1 MLKYSVKNDAV
12 FCAPCSIFSKAKG
25 AFICEP
31 CCDWSNF
38 EKQAQR
44 HIETK
49 NHLDAMEAAK
59 IFLKICPGEKKSVK
73 QHLSQAYETKV
84 NRN

>member
-1 MLKYSVKNDAV
+1 MMQF

-25 AFICEP
+25 AFIREP

-59 IFLKICPGEKKSVK
+59 IFLKICSGEKKISKAAFVSSLWNESK
-73 QHLSQAYETKV
+73 
-84 NRN
+84 